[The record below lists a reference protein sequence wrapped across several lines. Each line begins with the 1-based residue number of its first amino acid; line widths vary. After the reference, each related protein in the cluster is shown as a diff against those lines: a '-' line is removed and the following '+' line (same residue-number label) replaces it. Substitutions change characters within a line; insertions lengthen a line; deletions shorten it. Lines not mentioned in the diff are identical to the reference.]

1 MKNKT
6 AHALYQRLA
15 ITLTAL
21 LAHRANAVSSEEIQ
35 EIYQAAKWSKLKQ
48 KANRTALDK
57 SKDFLTVAS
66 EFSFAVSDALD
77 SGEIDHEL
85 WESLSEMAIV
95 EIPDLLRPQGIEPD
109 GIKLRAVTS
118 AFLNH
123 HRAAGSLALAV

>member
-1 MKNKT
+1 MNTET

-21 LAHRANAVSSEEIQ
+21 LAHRANAVSAEEIQ
-35 EIYQAAKWSKLKQ
+35 EIYQAAKWSKGKQ
-48 KANRTALDK
+48 QTNRTALDK

-77 SGEIDHEL
+77 SGEIDHKL

-95 EIPDLLRPQGIEPD
+95 TIPALMQPQGIEPD

-123 HRAAGSLALAV
+123 HRAADSLAAAA